1 MTTTT
6 IEDLEIRATRKSISL
21 LTYAILCANHHAEV
35 RVNATPI
42 GSFGDDWSTLNFN
55 AIRTRVFGMT
65 CERAQCDRVYR
76 KDM

>member
-35 RVNATPI
+35 RVNATPNRI
-42 GSFGDDWSTLNFN
+42 
-55 AIRTRVFGMT
+55 IRRRLVDIEFQRDTYT
-65 CERAQCDRVYR
+65 CFRNDVRARA
-76 KDM
+76 M